1 MKAKESTGGMFMSSK
16 NEYLKIYSEVKD
28 AITNNIPV
36 VALESTLISHGM
48 PYPENIETVVA
59 LGDII
64 RKNGAV
70 PATIA
75 IINGKLKIG
84 VSYEELEILAKNK
97 DVIKASTRDIPYFM
111 SKGLNGATTV
121 AATMFIASLAKIKVF
136 ATGGIGGVHR
146 NGAQTFD
153 ISADL
158 TELSKTNLAVVCAG
172 AKSIL
177 DIGLT
182 LEKLE
187 TLEVPVIG
195 YKTSMFPAFYLRK
208 SQHRV
213 SYRLDTPEEIAKA
226 LKIKWD
232 LGITGGAVIANP
244 IPKEYE
250 LDSEMIE
257 RAIERALKD
266 AEAKGIRGKELT
278 PYLLSVLNHIT
289 SGQSLKANIALVKN
303 NAELAAK
310 LSVELEKLYQLRLPF
325 EKNTTL

>member
-1 MKAKESTGGMFMSSK
+1 MNSLDEHIRM
-16 NEYLKIYSEVKD
+16 YSEVKD
-28 AITNNIPV
+28 AIANNVPV

-75 IINGKLKIG
+75 IIKGKLKIG

-97 DVIKASTRDIPYFM
+97 DVIKTSTRDIPCFM

-146 NGAQTFD
+146 DGAKTFD
-153 ISADL
+153 VSADL
-158 TELSKTNLAVVCAG
+158 TELSKTNLAVVSAG

-177 DIGLT
+177 DLGLT
-182 LEKLE
+182 LERLD

-195 YKTSMFPAFYLRK
+195 YGTSVFPAFYVRK
-208 SQHRV
+208 SRYSV
-213 SYRLDTPEEIAKA
+213 SYRLDTPEEIAKT
-226 LKIKWD
+226 LKTKWD
-232 LGITGGAVIANP
+232 LGIDGGAVIANP
-244 IPKEYE
+244 IPEEYE
-250 LDSEMIE
+250 LDGEIINDAVE
-257 RAIERALKD
+257 NAIKD
-266 AEAKGIRGKELT
+266 AELKGIAGKELT
-278 PYLLSVLNHIT
+278 PYLLSVLNDIT

-303 NAELAAK
+303 NAELAARI
-310 LSVELEKLYQLRLPF
+310 SVELEKLYQAKLPF
-325 EKNTTL
+325 EENTTL